1 MNRFEDICAN
11 AGEAIQSERKGQRMI
26 FPGMWIWIWIWSI
39 TFDCIL
45 KMTIYLCVINMMF
58 ALLYENNLDYAEAR
72 GPKSLNFPD
81 RNFQRAKTFRTKCV
95 NRFRDKKSA

>member
-58 ALLYENNLDYAEAR
+58 ALLYDNNIDYAEAETDQNIIDSR
-72 GPKSLNFPD
+72 SLPPLSHGY
-81 RNFQRAKTFRTKCV
+81 QFR
-95 NRFRDKKSA
+95 